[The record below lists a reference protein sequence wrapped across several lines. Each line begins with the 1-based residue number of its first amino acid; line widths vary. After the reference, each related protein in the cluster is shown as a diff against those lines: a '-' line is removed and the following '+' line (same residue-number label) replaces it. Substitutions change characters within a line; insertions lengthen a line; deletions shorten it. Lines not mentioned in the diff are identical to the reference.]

1 MQHWTLME
9 VELTINTYFEML
21 KKELAEIAFQVNSEV
36 ENIGARRLQTVM
48 SRLLN
53 ELLFDIPDKIGA
65 NAKVVITKQMVGE
78 KLDGL
83 VKDKDLSQYIL

>member
-1 MQHWTLME
+1 
-9 VELTINTYFEML
+9 
-21 KKELAEIAFQVNSEV
+21 LAEIAFQVNSEV

-48 SRLLN
+48 SKLLN
-53 ELLFDIPDKIGA
+53 EMLFDIPDKIGP
-65 NAKVVITKQMVGE
+65 NAKVIVTKQMVGE